1 MSLNWEYIIRFLPMY
16 EKALWLTLKL
26 SFWGILFAFIIG
38 MVCSIVTFYK
48 VRVLSQIVNG
58 YVAFFRNTPLLIQL
72 FFMFYGLPKIGLT
85 LSPEVTAVIGLSL
98 LGGSFMAEAFRGGI
112 EAVAKSQLESG
123 VAIGLNKFQLAR
135 YVILPQALSY
145 SVPALGANC
154 IFLIKETSICS
165 GIAILDLTNTAKD
178 LIGMYYK
185 TNESLLML
193 VVGYLIILLPV
204 SILLTFIERKVR
216 YAEFGH

>member
-1 MSLNWEYIIRFLPMY
+1 MY

-38 MVCSIVTFYK
+38 IFCSIIEFY
-48 VRVLSQIVNG
+48 RIRFLHRIVSA

-72 FFMFYGLPKIGLT
+72 FFMFYGLPKIGIT
-85 LSPEVTAVIGLSL
+85 LSSEVTAVIGLSL
-98 LGGSFMAEAFRGGI
+98 LGGSFMSEAFRGGI
-112 EAVAKSQLESG
+112 EAVSKSQLESG
-123 VAIGLNKFQLAR
+123 AAIGLNKFQLAR
-135 YVILPQALSY
+135 YVIFPQATTY

-165 GIAILDLTNTAKD
+165 GIAIMDLTNTAKD

-193 VVGYLIILLPV
+193 VIGYLIILVPF
-204 SILLTFIERKVR
+204 SIILTMIERKVR
-216 YAEFGH
+216 HAEFGH